1 MKKSGKSKKLYT
13 LEVTKDPIVQPKTQ
27 TQLPFDLRSSSQP
40 IPQALSDKVSS
51 DEMQQIPGPSSRT
64 RANPKKKRNESD
76 SEIEVNNSVKQ
87 SVLKSEQRWIFA
99 SSKELF
105 SFSATSDVWPDGFSF
120 IQRASLEENQTTTLC
135 VDFREVMCR
144 LLFKGPKKAAKDVFT
159 NYDDQLRAGVK
170 PESMKVTYVK
180 VDRKRK
186 VFDDVNFLSKK
197 LKTSG
202 QSSSLTLGGT
212 PSKTKSTKAKAT
224 HESTEPET
232 PKVITKNFTNMCT
245 FWPSAQI

>member
-1 MKKSGKSKKLYT
+1 MK
-13 LEVTKDPIVQPKTQ
+13 
-27 TQLPFDLRSSSQP
+27 
-40 IPQALSDKVSS
+40 
-51 DEMQQIPGPSSRT
+51 
-64 RANPKKKRNESD
+64 ES
-76 SEIEVNNSVKQ
+76 
-87 SVLKSEQRWIFA
+87 
-99 SSKELF
+99 
-105 SFSATSDVWPDGFSF
+105 
-120 IQRASLEENQTTTLC
+120 QTTTLC
-135 VDFREVMCR
+135 VDFREKMCR

-186 VFDDVNFLSKK
+186 VFDYVNFLSKK

-212 PSKTKSTKAKAT
+212 PSKTKSAKAKAT
-224 HESTEPET
+224 HESIEPET
-232 PKVITKNFTNMCT
+232 PKVIRKNFSKMCT